1 MLNVA
6 VNKATAASATT
17 LLNSNL
23 IFPLASAG
31 GWSTPD
37 PTTVSVGTVASP
49 VTKMLSVSGKLWC
62 GCHNSIKVLDTH
74 TLDIEHTFVVSSD
87 TSRAVSCMANSGGLG
102 VWISLHNSAVLR
114 LFHSGSYE
122 CLTDINIAPAVTKM
136 LASKSQI
143 SNDRSRDDDV
153 YFNGSVKLAAGC
165 DDIIRQ
171 HKAACL
177 RVTALLAC
185 NELLWIGT
193 SAGVL
198 LTVPI
203 PHIKPSTQRMS
214 QPPIV
219 TGTFQR
225 RIRYN

>member
-1 MLNVA
+1 MR
-6 VNKATAASATT
+6 
-17 LLNSNL
+17 
-23 IFPLASAG
+23 
-31 GWSTPD
+31 
-37 PTTVSVGTVASP
+37 
-49 VTKMLSVSGKLWC
+49 SG
-62 GCHNSIKVLDTH
+62 I
-74 TLDIEHTFVVSSD
+74 
-87 TSRAVSCMANSGGLG
+87 
-102 VWISLHNSAVLR
+102 
-114 LFHSGSYE
+114 
-122 CLTDINIAPAVTKM
+122 
-136 LASKSQI
+136 
-143 SNDRSRDDDV
+143 
-153 YFNGSVKLAAGC
+153 YFNGSVKFAAGC

-219 TGTFQR
+219 TGALLTSHSRHILSPLLLR
-225 RIRYN
+225 RDIIRKLAGIPNRARCPSVRKDTEAIDQCQVFFFSPSFGVGCNVVICAY

>member
-1 MLNVA
+1 
-6 VNKATAASATT
+6 
-17 LLNSNL
+17 
-23 IFPLASAG
+23 
-31 GWSTPD
+31 
-37 PTTVSVGTVASP
+37 
-49 VTKMLSVSGKLWC
+49 
-62 GCHNSIKVLDTH
+62 
-74 TLDIEHTFVVSSD
+74 
-87 TSRAVSCMANSGGLG
+87 
-102 VWISLHNSAVLR
+102 LR
-114 LFHSGSYE
+114 LNQLKTSLYRE
-122 CLTDINIAPAVTKM
+122 TKFGT
-136 LASKSQI
+136 
-143 SNDRSRDDDV
+143 
-153 YFNGSVKLAAGC
+153 YFNGSIKLVAGC

-219 TGTFQR
+219 TGAYWR
-225 RIRYN
+225 HILSPVIIASRYN

>member
-1 MLNVA
+1 MRECA
-6 VNKATAASATT
+6 
-17 LLNSNL
+17 
-23 IFPLASAG
+23 IF
-31 GWSTPD
+31 
-37 PTTVSVGTVASP
+37 
-49 VTKMLSVSGKLWC
+49 
-62 GCHNSIKVLDTH
+62 
-74 TLDIEHTFVVSSD
+74 F
-87 TSRAVSCMANSGGLG
+87 
-102 VWISLHNSAVLR
+102 SL
-114 LFHSGSYE
+114 
-122 CLTDINIAPAVTKM
+122 PAEYK
-136 LASKSQI
+136 
-143 SNDRSRDDDV
+143 DDDRFHITFSILKLAKLNRQRWWSRV
-153 YFNGSVKLAAGC
+153 RGWLGTYFNGNVKFAAGC

-219 TGTFQR
+219 TGAYWRHILSPISPLLLPRDIIRTWLTPQIAR
-225 RIRYN
+225 DGRPRGRMQERSIRICRVFSVRDMTS

>member
-1 MLNVA
+1 MHITNLSFTSLK
-6 VNKATAASATT
+6 NKIVFYSD
-17 LLNSNL
+17 SL
-23 IFPLASAG
+23 IDRRQRGF
-31 GWSTPD
+31 
-37 PTTVSVGTVASP
+37 
-49 VTKMLSVSGKLWC
+49 
-62 GCHNSIKVLDTH
+62 
-74 TLDIEHTFVVSSD
+74 
-87 TSRAVSCMANSGGLG
+87 RALG
-102 VWISLHNSAVLR
+102 ARFGI
-114 LFHSGSYE
+114 
-122 CLTDINIAPAVTKM
+122 
-136 LASKSQI
+136 
-143 SNDRSRDDDV
+143 
-153 YFNGSVKLAAGC
+153 YFNGSVKFAAGC

-219 TGTFQR
+219 TGA
-225 RIRYN
+225 Y